1 MEFVW
6 GPAERLCLFNLLNQN
21 PSAPDKSAHN
31 VIISFL
37 WEIPAGIGTNDQERK
52 QDSNLE
58 HEHKN
63 RAVKKIILIKQQ
75 KNYHQF
81 CNPRH
86 LFEIVDDRDVVA

>member
-1 MEFVW
+1 MFEIKIFSFLH
-6 GPAERLCLFNLLNQN
+6 GIRMGKPAERLCLFNLLNQN

-63 RAVKKIILIKQQ
+63 RANYFNKTAEKLSSIL
-75 KNYHQF
+75 
-81 CNPRH
+81 
-86 LFEIVDDRDVVA
+86 

>member
-1 MEFVW
+1 MFEIKIFSFLH
-6 GPAERLCLFNLLNQN
+6 GIRMGLCLFNLLNQN

-63 RAVKKIILIKQQ
+63 RANYFNKTAEKLSSIL
-75 KNYHQF
+75 
-81 CNPRH
+81 
-86 LFEIVDDRDVVA
+86 

>member
-1 MEFVW
+1 M
-6 GPAERLCLFNLLNQN
+6 GLCLFNLLNQN

-63 RAVKKIILIKQQ
+63 RAVKKIILIKADG
-75 KNYHQF
+75 
-81 CNPRH
+81 
-86 LFEIVDDRDVVA
+86 LLVVPATMFSNHWLRGSVLN